1 MVGARAR
8 DDLGDHRA
16 NVVARAIGAVI
27 AAGTLGRMAVLLERT
42 RPTRPS
48 LDAVARRVEQYPRL
62 RYMGSKYE
70 VAKHL
75 IDVFDQLSFETVL
88 DAFSGSGVIGYALK
102 VMGKTVT
109 TNDFLSF
116 PATVA
121 RATIENPGVHLT
133 PTEVELILG
142 PNIDGRDF
150 IQRTFTGLYFPDE
163 DHAFLDSAW
172 SHIDLLP
179 AYKRDIAL
187 AALALAAA
195 RKQPRGV
202 FTVSDFRYDDG
213 RKNLR
218 IPLRDQFVQTVEAFN
233 SVAFDNG
240 RPNRA
245 LCGDVFA
252 IDPADYDA
260 VYLDPPYA
268 PPTDDNDYLRRYHFL
283 EGLSVYWRGQQIMEH
298 TKTKKLPKRFTPFA
312 YKRTIRD
319 AFRELFSRFRN
330 NTIVLSYSSNSIP
343 NEHELH
349 ELLRKEKAEVEV
361 FAIPH
366 RYSFGTHS
374 TAIRREVHEYIFVA
388 R

>member
-1 MVGARAR
+1 
-8 DDLGDHRA
+8 
-16 NVVARAIGAVI
+16 
-27 AAGTLGRMAVLLERT
+27 MAVLIE
-42 RPTRPS
+42 PTGTTHPS
-48 LDAVARRVEQYPRL
+48 LDAVVRQVERYPRL
-62 RYMGSKYE
+62 RYMGSKYA
-70 VAKHL
+70 VAEHL
-75 IDVFDQLSFETVL
+75 IEVFDRLPFETVL
-88 DAFSGSGVIGYALK
+88 DAFSGSGVVGYALK

-121 RATIENPGVHLT
+121 RATIENPGVQLG
-133 PTEVELILG
+133 PDEVESILG
-142 PNIDGRDF
+142 SNIDGRDF
-150 IQRTFTGLYFPDE
+150 IATTFKGLYFPDE

-179 AYKRDIAL
+179 PYKRDIAL

-218 IPLRDQFVQTVEAFN
+218 MPLRDQFVETVRAFN
-233 SVAFDNG
+233 DVAIDNG
-240 RPNRA
+240 RPNRSM
-245 LCGDVFA
+245 CGDVFA
-252 IDPADYDA
+252 IDPADYEA

-312 YKRTIRD
+312 YKRTIRA
-319 AFRELFSRFRN
+319 AFRELFWRFRKN
-330 NTIVLSYSSNSIP
+330 IIVLSYSSNSIP
-343 NEHELH
+343 DEQELY
-349 ELLRKEKAEVEV
+349 EMLRQEKADVEV
-361 FAIPH
+361 FAVPH
-366 RYSFGTHS
+366 RYSFGTHA
-374 TAIRREVHEYIFVA
+374 TALRREVHEYIFVA

>member
-1 MVGARAR
+1 
-8 DDLGDHRA
+8 
-16 NVVARAIGAVI
+16 
-27 AAGTLGRMAVLLERT
+27 MAVLLERV
-42 RPTRPS
+42 RPTQPS
-48 LDAVARRVEQYPRL
+48 LDAVVRQVERYPRL

-70 VAKHL
+70 VARHL
-75 IDVFDQLSFETVL
+75 IDVFDRLSFETVL

-102 VMGKTVT
+102 AMGKTVT

-121 RATIENPGVHLT
+121 RATIENPGVRLS
-133 PTEVELILG
+133 PTEVALILG

-150 IQRTFTGLYFPDE
+150 IQRTFSGLYFPDE

-179 AYKRDIAL
+179 PYKRDIAL

-218 IPLRDQFVQTVEAFN
+218 VPLRDQFVETVEAFN
-233 SVAFDNG
+233 GVAFDNG
-240 RPNRA
+240 QPNLAR
-245 LCGDVFA
+245 CGDVFA

-330 NTIVLSYSSNSIP
+330 NVIVLSYSSNSIP
-343 NEHELH
+343 DEQELY
-349 ELLRKEKAEVEV
+349 ELLHKEKAEVEV
-361 FAIPH
+361 FAVPH
-366 RYSFGTHS
+366 RYSFGTHP
-374 TAIRREVHEYIFVA
+374 AALRREAHEYIFVA